1 MGYDREVDWMGGQEV
16 YDVEI
21 EFDALKGVKQ
31 PKDLTLRSQ
40 YLVYDEHAYSRSEYI
55 AWNSIQPEVVAFMNR
70 VRSWRQ
76 VDLQL
81 SSVRQRIELLVS
93 ALRTRTTS
101 YLPRAIDLY
110 SFGPIHA
117 LIDRPLENDNADTV
131 ALDDFTNVVG
141 NFDDILAHC
150 RSRRVSHAVDALR
163 ASSDRPLED
172 VSEDDLN
179 LATSLF
185 RCHSVGGLCSSNA
198 MTLQDVLVHHCPT
211 RYWPRREHWFILDRQ
226 QQAELVSHWV
236 DGAGGNGTLR
246 VHLEARARA
255 VHLIKLAGLDPESS
269 TFDDM
274 DALNPLFECSCL
286 PCVWR
291 TQRDQRRVILDW
303 RQAVRSVKVPRSSGN

>member
-1 MGYDREVDWMGGQEV
+1 
-16 YDVEI
+16 
-21 EFDALKGVKQ
+21 
-31 PKDLTLRSQ
+31 
-40 YLVYDEHAYSRSEYI
+40 
-55 AWNSIQPEVVAFMNR
+55 MNR

-117 LIDRPLENDNADTV
+117 LIDRPLENDDDDTV
-131 ALDDFTNVVG
+131 TLDDFTNVLS

-150 RSRRVSHAVDALR
+150 RSRRVSHALDALR
-163 ASSDRPLED
+163 ASPDRPPGD
-172 VSEDDLN
+172 VRQDDLN

-185 RCHSVGGLCSSNA
+185 RCHSVGGICSSDV
-198 MTLQDVLVHHCPT
+198 MTLQDTLVHHCPT
-211 RYWPRREHWFILDRQ
+211 RYLPRRENWFIVDRQ
-226 QQAELVSHWV
+226 EQAELVSHWI
-236 DGAGGNGTLR
+236 DGAGGNVTLR
-246 VHLEARARA
+246 VHLGARMRA
-255 VHLIKLAGLDPESS
+255 VHLIKLAGLDPENS

-274 DALNPLFECSCL
+274 DALNPLFGCSCM

-291 TQRDQRRVILDW
+291 TQRDQRRIVFDW
-303 RQAVRSVKVPRSSGN
+303 RQAVRRVKAPRSSGN